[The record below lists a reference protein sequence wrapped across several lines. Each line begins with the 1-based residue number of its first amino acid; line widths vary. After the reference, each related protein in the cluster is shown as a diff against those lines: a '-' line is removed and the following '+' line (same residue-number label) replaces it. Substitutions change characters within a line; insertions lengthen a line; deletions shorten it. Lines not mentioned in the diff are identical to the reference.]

1 MMTPFRRLLAVL
13 LFSSVSCSAFATE
26 DSIPLTDSIAA
37 ALADAGTQVATH
49 VPATGACEVFD
60 AFCHLTHRPKTYS
73 YNEEVAYTIAH
84 GAAIGGARSVAILKS
99 HGFAKAANSIVDSL
113 IAGNTAGFVVL
124 VFDDKTGRHSDTL
137 LDTKALVEGT
147 KILHVQPS
155 PERAYAE
162 IQQAFLTSEQL
173 RTPVAILFDSDDLI
187 RPVPARHNILPAP
200 ANTYQRDVYQF
211 LLCPP
216 LAAYQHRVWQ
226 SRIAG
231 LLPPD
236 DKPPLPTIPDLPP
249 KYQAATSTYASLF
262 DAFKKIK
269 GDDAVVS
276 GDTGTSTFFALP
288 PYDCVDI
295 TTYYGG
301 SLPLAIGLSL
311 AGYKNVWAIAGDFAF
326 IAATHMGLPEALQRQ
341 LPIKFILFH
350 NGIASATGG
359 QPIQPDVFE
368 NMLAGYQPYVR
379 SLRYDAPAADIEN
392 TLLSIKDSARLEILV
407 IEIP

>member
-1 MMTPFRRLLAVL
+1 MIHLFRRLSAVVA
-13 LFSSVSCSAFATE
+13 FSSACALATAE
-26 DSIPLTDSIAA
+26 TIPLTQSIAS
-37 ALADAGTQVATH
+37 ALVDAGTQVATH

-60 AFCHLTHRPKTYS
+60 AFCDLTQRPKIYS

-84 GAAIGGARSVAILKS
+84 GAAIGGVRSVAILKS
-99 HGFAKAANSIVDSL
+99 HGFAKAANSVVDSL
-113 IAGNTAGFVVL
+113 IAGNTAGWVIL

-137 LDTKALVEGT
+137 LDTKALIEGT
-147 KILHVQPS
+147 KILLIQPS
-155 PERAYAE
+155 PENTYAE
-162 IQQAFLTSEQL
+162 IQKAFLTSEQL
-173 RTPVAILFDSDDLI
+173 RTPVAVLLDSDALTDL
-187 RPVPARHNILPAP
+187 VPIEHNILPKPSA
-200 ANTYQRDVYQF
+200 TYQRDVYQF

-216 LAAYQHRVWQ
+216 LAAYQYRTWQ
-226 SRIAG
+226 SRLAG
-231 LLPPD
+231 RPPPD

-249 KYQAATSTYASLF
+249 KYQAATSTYRPVF
-262 DAFKKIK
+262 DAFKKLK
-269 GDDAVVS
+269 GDDAVVA

-288 PYDCVDI
+288 PYDCVDM

-301 SLPLAIGLSL
+301 SLPLAVGLSL

-326 IAATHMGLPEALQRQ
+326 IASAHMGLPEALQRQ
-341 LPIKFILFH
+341 RPIKFILFH

-379 SLRYDAPAADIEN
+379 SLRYDASPSDIEN
-392 TLLSIKDSARLEILV
+392 VLRTVHDSDRLEILV

>member
-1 MMTPFRRLLAVL
+1 MKSLFRRLSAVL
-13 LFSSVSCSAFATE
+13 FLTSVCALAAE
-26 DSIPLTDSIAA
+26 ESIPLTDSIAA
-37 ALADAGTQVATH
+37 ALVDAGTLVATH

-60 AFCHLTHRPKTYS
+60 AFCTLTHRPKIYS

-84 GAAIGGARSVAILKS
+84 GAAIGGVRSVAILKS
-99 HGFAKAANSIVDSL
+99 HGFAKAANSIVDSI

-137 LDTKALVEGT
+137 LDTKALVKGT
-147 KILHVQPS
+147 QILHVQPS
-155 PERAYAE
+155 PETAYAE

-173 RTPVAILFDSDDLI
+173 RTPVAVLLDSDDLT
-187 RPVPARHNILPAP
+187 RLVPAHHHILPPPTA
-200 ANTYQRDVYQF
+200 TYQRDVYQF

-216 LAAYQHRVWQ
+216 LAAYQYRTWQ
-226 SRIAG
+226 ARIAG
-231 LLPPD
+231 LPPSD

-249 KYQAATSTYASLF
+249 KYQAATTTYAPFF

-269 GDDAVVS
+269 GDDAIVS

-301 SLPLAIGLSL
+301 SLPLGIGLSL

-341 LPIKFILFH
+341 LPLKFILFH

-368 NMLAGYQPYVR
+368 NMLSGYQPYVR
-379 SLRYDAPAADIEN
+379 TLPYDAPAADIEQV
-392 TLLSIKDSARLEILV
+392 LLSVQNSTRLEILV

>member
-1 MMTPFRRLLAVL
+1 MKPLFRLLLAVL
-13 LFSSVSCSAFATE
+13 FFTSFCTLAAE
-26 DSIPLTDSIAA
+26 ESIPLTDSIAT
-37 ALADAGTQVATH
+37 ALLDAGTQVATH

-60 AFCHLTHRPKTYS
+60 AFCDLTHRPKIYS

-84 GAAIGGARSVAILKS
+84 GAAIGGVRSVAILKS
-99 HGFAKAANSIVDSL
+99 HGFAKAANSIIDSI

-124 VFDDKTGRHSDTL
+124 VFDDKTGRHSDTV
-137 LDTKALVEGT
+137 LDTKSLIEGT
-147 KILHVQPS
+147 KILHIQPS
-155 PERAYAE
+155 PETAYAE
-162 IQQAFLTSEQL
+162 IQKAFLTSEKL
-173 RTPVAILFDSDDLI
+173 RTPVAILLDSDDLT
-187 RPVPARHNILPAP
+187 RLVPAKHNILPPP
-200 ANTYQRDVYQF
+200 AATYQRNVYQF

-216 LAAYQHRVWQ
+216 LATYQHRAWQ

-231 LLPPD
+231 LPPPD

-249 KYQAATSTYASLF
+249 KYQAATTTYAPLF
-262 DAFKKIK
+262 DVFKKIK
-269 GDDAVVS
+269 GDDAIVS

-301 SLPLAIGLSL
+301 SLPLGIGLSL

-341 LPIKFILFH
+341 LPLKFILFH

-368 NMLAGYQPYVR
+368 NMLSGYQPYVR
-379 SLRYDAPAADIEN
+379 TLPYDAPAADIEQV
-392 TLLSIKDSARLEILV
+392 LLSVQNSTRLEILV